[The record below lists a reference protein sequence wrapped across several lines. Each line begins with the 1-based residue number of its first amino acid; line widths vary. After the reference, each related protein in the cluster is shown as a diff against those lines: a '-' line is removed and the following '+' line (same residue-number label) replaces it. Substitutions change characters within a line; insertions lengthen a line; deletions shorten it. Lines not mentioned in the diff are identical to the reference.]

1 MRRLSRKNKI
11 EMLIGRLVI
20 NLIKGILG
28 ALLITGIFYIIG
40 VVIHLMEIFPIL
52 VIGLALL
59 NIKLLFNEI

>member
-1 MRRLSRKNKI
+1 
-11 EMLIGRLVI
+11 MLIGRLVI

>member
-1 MRRLSRKNKI
+1 MKRLSRKNKF

-20 NLIKGILG
+20 NLLKGILG
-28 ALLITGIFYIIG
+28 TLLIIGIFYTIG

-52 VIGLALL
+52 AIGLALL